1 MARKIRIDDA
11 DGRSVETGGA
21 VKTSDVP
28 RWGWGFVLACAIIP
42 VLTVG
47 GLVPI
52 VIGVAGAT
60 SCYRVSRDGS
70 IPPRGRMLRCAGIT
84 TACWAATAAFLALL
98 AAAL

>member
-1 MARKIRIDDA
+1 MPGFRRP
-11 DGRSVETGGA
+11 GRSVETGGE
-21 VKTSDVP
+21 VTRRDVP

-60 SCYRVSRDGS
+60 SCYRVARDGR
-70 IPPRGRMLRCAGIT
+70 IPPRGRKLRCAGIT
-84 TACWAATAAFLALL
+84 AACWAATAAFLALL

>member
-1 MARKIRIDDA
+1 VAPA
-11 DGRSVETGGA
+11 E
-21 VKTSDVP
+21 VP

-47 GLVPI
+47 GLVPV

-60 SCYRVSRDGS
+60 SCYRTSRDES
-70 IPPRGRMLRCAGIT
+70 IPPRSRMLRCAGIT

>member
-1 MARKIRIDDA
+1 MGAFRPPSRP
-11 DGRSVETGGA
+11 VETGGEA
-21 VKTSDVP
+21 LPEVP

-47 GLVPI
+47 GLVPV

-60 SCYRVSRDGS
+60 SCYRISRDGTV
-70 IPPRGRMLRCAGIT
+70 PPRGRMLRCAGVT
-84 TACWAATAAFLALL
+84 AACWAATAGFLAVL

>member
-1 MARKIRIDDA
+1 MPAFRRA
-11 DGRSVETGGA
+11 GRSREA
-21 VKTSDVP
+21 VSEAPPELP

-52 VIGVAGAT
+52 VVGVAGAT
-60 SCYRVSRDGS
+60 SCYRVSRDTR

-84 TACWAATAAFLALL
+84 AACWAATAAFLALL